1 LLKVYTPIEK
11 GTAKIE
17 MVLTYIGVGMLL
29 IMVLLGTADVIGR
42 YVFNTPIKGTWEIS
56 ELLMGGAIFMSWGYV
71 QATKSNISLDL
82 VITRYPPRIKLLVEI
97 IILIL
102 TLVLFVFIGWQSF
115 KIAMQDLNNG
125 RLIENIYI
133 SVFPFKLLI
142 TFGAILVCLESIL
155 QIVRLTNDMGKEDV
169 T

>member
-1 LLKVYTPIEK
+1 MLKVYTPIEK

>member
-1 LLKVYTPIEK
+1 MLLKVDRLIEK

-56 ELLMGGAIFMSWGYV
+56 KLLMGGAIFMSWGYV

-82 VITRYPPRIKLLVEI
+82 VITRYPPRIKLIVEI

-125 RLIENIYI
+125 ALIENIYI

-142 TFGAILVCLESIL
+142 TFGAILVCLESII
-155 QIVRLTNDMGKEDV
+155 QIAHLINDMTKKRG
-169 T
+169 